1 MSTLRIR
8 TLDAPQGWWLPRL
21 TRIVSFVESMGD
33 VLAEVDRRA
42 GAARE
47 RYPFAD

>member
-1 MSTLRIR
+1 MATLPIR
-8 TLDAPQGWWLPRL
+8 AFDGPPAWWLPRL
-21 TRIVSFVESMGD
+21 TRFVSFVEGLGD

-47 RYPFAD
+47 RYPLAD